1 MKKRSLNFKM
11 IFVMCILMA
20 GSLAI
25 AGFGLSRLGMM
36 NDAITRLVNENSA
49 RVSLVKD
56 IRSLFYIQLINE
68 KNFILEDT
76 AEEVAAVEKRMT
88 NRHDEMIKKVED
100 LHLISTEIGKEELAR
115 FKEVYETWWTNAH
128 EIRTHVRA
136 GNTTKAVDI
145 SMGKNRELRKG
156 GEEIIDSTVDRNEK
170 RMQEEVAHMQEQYNS
185 ARAIMIAVSLIAMIL
200 GGTIG
205 GVVLYSLSKS
215 ISAVIENLSLSSKQV
230 SAASQQIATAATELS
245 EATTEQASSLE
256 ESVAT
261 IEELSSMVKV
271 NADNASSASAL
282 SSQTSDIAIRG
293 ETEMKALVT
302 SMTEISQDSKKISD
316 IITVIDDIAFQT
328 NLLALN
334 AAVEAARAG
343 EQGKGF
349 AVVAEAVRTLSQ
361 RSSAAAKDIGE
372 LIRSSVDRIDRGSS
386 QAQRSGEVL
395 GEILTSVKKVS
406 ALNQEIAAASTEQ
419 SNGITQISKAMNQL
433 DQTTQVNAASSEE
446 AAASAEELSAQA
458 ESLAMVIVTLVN
470 AVRGEGAEK
479 HHSPNAEFASASP
492 APKAKKKA
500 PVMPTRAAKESNEDL
515 LPLDSVG

>member
-1 MKKRSLNFKM
+1 MKNRSLNFKM

-20 GSLAI
+20 GSLVI
-25 AGFGLSRLGMM
+25 AGFGLSRLSMM
-36 NDAITRLVNENSA
+36 NDTITRLVNENSA
-49 RVSLVKD
+49 RVSMIKD

-68 KNFILEDT
+68 KNFIM
-76 AEEVAAVEKRMT
+76 EEASSQPEVEKRMAT
-88 NRHDEMIKKVED
+88 RHDQILKKIED
-100 LHLISTEIGKEELAR
+100 LHLISSDLGKEELAR
-115 FKEVYETWWTNAH
+115 FKEVYQVWWGNAND
-128 EIRTHVRA
+128 IRNHVHQ
-136 GNTTKAVDI
+136 GNRDKAEGI
-145 SMGKNRELRKG
+145 SMGANRSLRNQ

-170 RMQEEVAHMQEQYNS
+170 RMQEDVERMQNEYKE
-185 ARAIMIAVSLIAMIL
+185 ARLIMIAVSIFAMLL
-200 GGTIG
+200 GGFIG
-205 GVVLYSLSKS
+205 GFVLYSLSKTINS
-215 ISAVIENLSLSSKQV
+215 VIENLSLSSKQV

-271 NADNASSASAL
+271 NSDNASSASAM
-282 SSQTSDIAIRG
+282 SSTTSDVAIRG
-293 ETEMKALVT
+293 EGEMKALVS

-316 IITVIDDIAFQT
+316 IINVIDDIAFQT

-372 LIRSSVDRIDRGSS
+372 LIRSSVDRIDRGSV

-395 GEILTSVKKVS
+395 AEILSSVKKVS
-406 ALNQEIAAASTEQ
+406 ALNLEIAAASSEQ
-419 SNGITQISKAMNQL
+419 SHGISQISKAMNQL

-458 ESLAMVIVTLVN
+458 ESLALVINTLVQ
-470 AVRGEGAEK
+470 AVKGEVKKTSLEMYE
-479 HHSPNAEFASASP
+479 S
-492 APKAKKKA
+492 KATVTPSKKKTA
-500 PVMPTRAAKESNEDL
+500 VFNPPARDTKKNNNEDL
-515 LPLDSVG
+515 LPLDSAS